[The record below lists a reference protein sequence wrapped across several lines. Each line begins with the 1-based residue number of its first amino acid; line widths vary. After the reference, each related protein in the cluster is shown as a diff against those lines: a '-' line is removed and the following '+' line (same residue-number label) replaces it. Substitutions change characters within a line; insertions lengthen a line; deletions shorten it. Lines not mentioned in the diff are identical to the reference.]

1 MYESIFRPEKYCENM
16 QKPDDKDNSM
26 RQKKLGCKNMPWK
39 NKPNTTSYTRSTIKS
54 DKIAIGV
61 ASQIA

>member
-1 MYESIFRPEKYCENM
+1 M

-26 RQKKLGCKNMPWK
+26 RKKKLGCKNMPWK